1 MSESRHVSIGID
13 RPADDVYD
21 YVRNPANLA
30 EWAQGLGSSLREVD
44 GRWVADTA
52 AGQIEI
58 RFVPR
63 NELRVADHDVT
74 LPDGTTLHIYL
85 RVLAD
90 GDGSEVVF
98 TARRLPGMSDADFA
112 GDVALVAADLATLQR
127 VVEGR
132 QG

>member
-1 MSESRHVSIGID
+1 MSESRHVSIGVD
-13 RPADDVYD
+13 NRADEVYD

-44 GRWVADTA
+44 GRWVADSA
-52 AGQIEI
+52 AGRIEI
-58 RFVPR
+58 AFVPR
-63 NELRVADHDVT
+63 NDFGVADHDVT
-74 LPDGTTLHIYL
+74 LPDGTTLHVHL

-90 GDGSEVVF
+90 GAGCEVVF
-98 TARRLPGMSDADFA
+98 TARRLPGMSDDDFA
-112 GDVALVAADLATLQR
+112 RDVDLVAGDLATLKQ